1 MYIIL
6 IFLVSFLSS
15 QDVPYKADDEFTVEL
30 DLSFKQ
36 RPPAASNTYN
46 FDDTSREYKKRNRP
60 GPTPYV
66 VLSVSIDKIND
77 NEARLKVFQADE
89 KLVLSKKLKG
99 KFVFQIDAGYTDD
112 LVDQFPGHHHIIS
125 FYDDKKNEVS
135 RIVINFDKE
144 GNYSVNG
151 KQKGKI

>member
-1 MYIIL
+1 MYIVLIIL
-6 IFLVSFLSS
+6 SSFLSL
-15 QDVPYKADDEFTVEL
+15 QEVPYKADDEFTIEL

-36 RPPAASNTYN
+36 RPPAAGNTYN
-46 FDDTSREYKKRNRP
+46 FDDTSREYKKRNMP

-77 NEARLKVFQADE
+77 NEARLKVFQAD
-89 KLVLSKKLKG
+89 KKMVFSKKLKG
-99 KFVFQIDAGYTDD
+99 KLVFQIDAGYNDD

-125 FYDDKKNEVS
+125 FYDDNKKEVS
-135 RIVINFDKE
+135 RIVINFDKD

-151 KQKGKI
+151 KQRGKI